1 MKVGVLVVGHRGAT
15 ASTTIAATRLCARGE
30 LAPFLLSESGAPARL
45 PLPEPAAF
53 AWGGWDPFAAR
64 ESWAETL
71 TRHGVLDLRR
81 WPDLPERLACVKEL
95 EPIALARD
103 HAVTS
108 GETRLAG
115 RRGAEILADLRRDI
129 RAFREETGADHLVLL
144 NISAPALLPPRERW
158 PQDAGAFLEQL
169 DAGVFE
175 SAPPYY
181 VAAAILEGAAVADYT
196 ASATLEMPGLEDLAR
211 REGVPLAGRDGSTGQ
226 TLLKSVLAQTFVT
239 RRLRVRGWYSTNI
252 LGNHDGLMLSDPR
265 YCDVK
270 KVDKTELLER
280 ILGYPVQAH
289 LVDIRHYLPAGD
301 EKEAWD
307 AIDFE
312 GLLGARG
319 RLRLDWQC
327 SDSLLAAPALIDL
340 ARFLGW
346 AVAEGRS
353 GVQPWLG
360 VFFKYAL
367 GTPERRY
374 LALAAELERFCR
386 EASPGRVS
394 TPVRPLASNGALHG
408 R

>member
-15 ASTTIAATRLCARGE
+15 ASTTIAASRLCARDE
-30 LAPFLLSESGAPARL
+30 LAPYLLSESGAAAQL
-45 PLPEPAAF
+45 PLPDPTEL

-64 ESWAETL
+64 ESWEETL
-71 TRHGVLDLRR
+71 ARHGVLDLRR
-81 WPDLPERLACVKEL
+81 WPDLPERLASVKEM

-103 HAVTS
+103 HAVTNR
-108 GETRLAG
+108 ETPLAQ
-115 RRGAEILADLRRDI
+115 RRGGELLDGLRRDI
-129 RAFREETGADHLVLL
+129 RAFQQGTGADRLVLL
-144 NISAPALLPPRERW
+144 NVSAPALLPPRERW
-158 PQDAGAFLEQL
+158 PADAGAFVEQL
-169 DAGVFE
+169 EAGRFE

-181 VAAAILEGAAVADYT
+181 MAAAILEGAAVADYT
-196 ASATLEMPGLEDLAR
+196 ASATLEIPGLQDLAQR
-211 REGVPLAGRDGSTGQ
+211 SGVPLAGRDGSTGQ
-226 TLLKSVLAQTFVT
+226 TLMKSVLAQTFAT

-319 RLRLDWQC
+319 RLRIDWQC
-327 SDSLLAAPALIDL
+327 SDSLLAAPALLDL
-340 ARFLGW
+340 TRFLAW
-346 AVAEGRS
+346 ASAQGYA
-353 GVQPWLG
+353 GLQPWLG

-367 GTPERRY
+367 GTDERRY
-374 LALAAELERFCR
+374 LVLAHELERFCR
-386 EASPGRVS
+386 QAQEVHAEA
-394 TPVRPLASNGALHG
+394 AAGA
-408 R
+408 